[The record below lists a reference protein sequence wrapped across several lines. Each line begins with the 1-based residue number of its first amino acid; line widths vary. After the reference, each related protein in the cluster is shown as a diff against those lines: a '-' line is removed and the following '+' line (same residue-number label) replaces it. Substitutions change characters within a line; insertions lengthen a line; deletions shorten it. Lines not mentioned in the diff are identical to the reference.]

1 MRLAWQQI
9 RAQSAQPIPAYLE
22 HDPIQENV
30 MHFDN
35 LRPRS
40 GPLPATAISD
50 KISDWRIEVVGH
62 D

>member
-1 MRLAWQQI
+1 
-9 RAQSAQPIPAYLE
+9 
-22 HDPIQENV
+22 

>member
-1 MRLAWQQI
+1 
-9 RAQSAQPIPAYLE
+9 
-22 HDPIQENV
+22 

-40 GPLPATAISD
+40 GPLPTDLLAISD